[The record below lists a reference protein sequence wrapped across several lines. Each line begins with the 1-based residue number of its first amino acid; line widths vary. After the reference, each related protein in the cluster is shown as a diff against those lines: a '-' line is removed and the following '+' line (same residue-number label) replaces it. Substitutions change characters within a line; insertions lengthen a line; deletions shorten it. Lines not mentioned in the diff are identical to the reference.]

1 MYTGEGMQSLR
12 KRSKTDL
19 VYEEIKKLI
28 LRGELSSDTP
38 ISENH
43 LARRF
48 EISRTPIREAL
59 KRLHM
64 EGFVRIIPN
73 QGVFVRD
80 VSINE
85 VKDIYDLRIA
95 LEEFVIKELT
105 GILSQ
110 DDLSLLEGN
119 LARQEEALLKND
131 AFAFHEEDRNF
142 HDYFM
147 KAYGNAM
154 ITDFITNLRDR
165 IEGININMLKQPG
178 NMRLFWGEHKK
189 ILEALHKRDAEE
201 ATREMDEHLKG
212 GKDRLLRG

>member
-1 MYTGEGMQSLR
+1 MYTGEGMRSLR

-95 LEEFVIKELT
+95 
-105 GILSQ
+105 
-110 DDLSLLEGN
+110 
-119 LARQEEALLKND
+119 ARQEEALLKND

-147 KAYGNAM
+147 KVYGNAM

-178 NMRLFWGEHKK
+178 HMRLFWGEHKK
-189 ILEALHKRDAEE
+189 ILEALHKRDAEG

-212 GKDRLLRG
+212 GKDRLRRG